1 MTLNRIIDGLYVGA
15 ESDKQHEGT
24 DRIWDDDIDLVI
36 DIRNFFD
43 HPNYLAPDDPA
54 VFHGCYPRF
63 EKLYENCGLLA
74 SLVFQGVKIMI
85 HCHGGIDRAPFVAAI
100 IVRLVQGIPFRESYA
115 FVATKRPQTMIHPEW
130 IKWVEDNP

>member
-1 MTLNRIIDGLYVGA
+1 MGEEA
-15 ESDKQHEGT
+15 DKQHEGT
-24 DRIWDDDIDLVI
+24 DRIYDDDIDLVI

-63 EKLYENCGLLA
+63 VKLYTNCSILA
-74 SLVFQGVKIMI
+74 RLITKGTKIMI
-85 HCHGGIDRAPFVAAI
+85 HCHAGIDRAPFVAAFI
-100 IVRLVQGIPFRESYA
+100 IHKMHGMPFREAYE
-115 FVATKRPQTMIHPEW
+115 FVATKRPQTMVHPEW